1 MKLKTFSHC
10 RKINS
15 LNFQALALSTTNLTL
30 QSNIDQQFVF
40 FMQTKHQLHVDL
52 KNLQVWK
59 LQRMRRISLDF
70 SSNPVRKPCVSS
82 LRDSCT

>member
-40 FMQTKHQLHVDL
+40 FMQLHVDL

-70 SSNPVRKPCVSS
+70 SSNPV
-82 LRDSCT
+82 